1 MTDFVFNQQD
11 SHSFRVFWQS
21 EIIEICR
28 LLYRRALVLEGVEP
42 SIVAQK
48 SSNFDL
54 NMSTFPDD
62 FFSLLNEKTVFSILF
77 SKLGDFFT
85 HADQLSHLFRGS
97 SEKKREQFTRFVLML
112 MQLSF
117 FGRSESRILN
127 PRIRLL
133 FGITHTSLEFDKF
146 KKIIL
151 ALDGVDLR
159 FLQQEENI
167 ILKTNLKVFYSPAL
181 PIAVDDDKVPCRS
194 SQLREKHCIAPKGGR
209 TTRVY
214 PTVHEIN
221 LMASGLN
228 IGRVAQLVSEST
240 SQALARITDVIKTNG
255 SWLQPSVE
263 VMASA
268 LPNLIGSDRGYDLS
282 PQFTN
287 VFGTLKRTE
296 ELDFYLL
303 DYSVKDLEKVRKN
316 QFRIHPRGC
325 QTLYA
330 MKKHNQLQLA
340 FCCGNEKVVFL
351 NFQTVPILTA

>member
-1 MTDFVFNQQD
+1 
-11 SHSFRVFWQS
+11 
-21 EIIEICR
+21 
-28 LLYRRALVLEGVEP
+28 
-42 SIVAQK
+42 
-48 SSNFDL
+48 
-54 NMSTFPDD
+54 
-62 FFSLLNEKTVFSILF
+62 
-77 SKLGDFFT
+77 
-85 HADQLSHLFRGS
+85 
-97 SEKKREQFTRFVLML
+97 
-112 MQLSF
+112 
-117 FGRSESRILN
+117 
-127 PRIRLL
+127 
-133 FGITHTSLEFDKF
+133 
-146 KKIIL
+146 
-151 ALDGVDLR
+151 
-159 FLQQEENI
+159 
-167 ILKTNLKVFYSPAL
+167 
-181 PIAVDDDKVPCRS
+181 
-194 SQLREKHCIAPKGGR
+194 
-209 TTRVY
+209 
-214 PTVHEIN
+214 
-221 LMASGLN
+221 MASGLN

-268 LPNLIGSDRGYDLS
+268 LPNLIGNDRGYDLS